1 LKYIPGH
8 KNIVADTLSH
18 LEINDVFNPA
28 TSSDELFGLSKEELS
43 FELPKN
49 AYPLS
54 YKTIFTSQ
62 QKDTSLLSLLQ
73 SSPDYI
79 LKDFSGA
86 KRSIN

>member
-1 LKYIPGH
+1 LKGLIEEFNPQLKYIPGH

-54 YKTIFTSQ
+54 YKTIFTSP
-62 QKDTSLLSLLQ
+62 SLNHLQ
-73 SSPDYI
+73 IIS
-79 LKDFSGA
+79 
-86 KRSIN
+86 